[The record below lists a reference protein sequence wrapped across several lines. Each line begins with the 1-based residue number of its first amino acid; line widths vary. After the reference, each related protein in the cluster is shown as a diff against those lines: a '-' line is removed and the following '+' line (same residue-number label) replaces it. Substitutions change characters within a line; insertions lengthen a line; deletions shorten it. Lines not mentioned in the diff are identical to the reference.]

1 MSETR
6 LDKLRMFYNTP
17 SFLGVNHK
25 DIYQKKNRF
34 NFY

>member
-17 SFLGVNHK
+17 SFLGVNHF
-25 DIYQKKNRF
+25 YQLSKNLSE
-34 NFY
+34 N